1 MKTIS
6 SAFRQ
11 INGTPRSCHA
21 RRVTSVPVDTWYQYR
36 LAWAAHP
43 WVILIAVVGLALIVG
58 AIVGMVVGG
67 PLVVLF
73 IPGLA
78 AVYIHHL
85 IVQKAAERPR

>member
-11 INGTPRSCHA
+11 ISGTRRSCHA
-21 RRVTSVPVDTWYQYR
+21 QRVASVPVDTWYQYR

-43 WVILIAVVGLALIVG
+43 WVILIAAVALALVVGAV
-58 AIVGMVVGG
+58 VGMVVGG

-78 AVYIHHL
+78 AIYIHHL
-85 IVQKAAERPR
+85 IVQKAAEGPR